1 MIPEEQAKEIKKQ
14 IIQQIEST
22 FQEDKKSQAKEQIES
37 MGTEQVEKFLEKNK
51 LMVSRSSE
59 NKGTQECIFCSIISE
74 KIHSYKVDENKNASA
89 ILEINPISTAHVLII
104 PKKHSSF
111 KEKIPK
117 DISSLSEKISK
128 KIKKEFSPKE
138 ILTSKTSLFGH
149 DVINLVPVYKN
160 ETLDSERRQAKKEE
174 LGELQKI
181 LTKKKK
187 EKIKPSKPKKMDE
200 KKLWLPKRIP

>member
-1 MIPEEQAKEIKKQ
+1 MISEEQAKEIKKQ

-22 FQEDKKSQAKEQIES
+22 FPEDKKSQAKKQIEL
-37 MGTEQVEKFLEKNK
+37 MNPEQLEEFLEKNK
-51 LMVSRSSE
+51 LIASQLSG
-59 NKGTQECIFCSIISE
+59 NKGIQECIFCSIISE
-74 KIHSYKVDENKNASA
+74 KIPSYKVDENKSASA
-89 ILEINPISTAHVLII
+89 ILEINPISTAHILII

-149 DVINLVPVYKN
+149 DVINLVPVYEN

-174 LGELQKI
+174 LEELQKI

-187 EKIKPSKPKKMDE
+187 ETIKKSKHQKIDE

>member
-1 MIPEEQAKEIKKQ
+1 MISEEQAKEIKKQ

-22 FQEDKKSQAKEQIES
+22 FPEDKKSQAKKQIEL
-37 MGTEQVEKFLEKNK
+37 MNPEQLEEFLEKNK
-51 LMVSRSSE
+51 LIASQLSG
-59 NKGTQECIFCSIISE
+59 NQGTQECIFCSIISE
-74 KIHSYKVDENKNASA
+74 KIPSYKVDENKSASA
-89 ILEINPISTAHVLII
+89 ILEINPISTAHILII

-117 DISSLSEKISK
+117 DISSLSKKISK

-149 DVINLVPVYKN
+149 DVINLVPVYEN

-174 LGELQKI
+174 LEELQKI

-187 EKIKPSKPKKMDE
+187 ETIKKSKHQKIDE